1 MVKTYRIAMPGK
13 KILKPENRLKQHSTM
28 NTLST
33 KNRRT
38 NHAKHTGAINGGLA
52 RGIGP
57 ENPQDIA

>member
-1 MVKTYRIAMPGK
+1 MPGK
-13 KILKPENRLKQHSTM
+13 KILKPEKRLKQHSMM

-38 NHAKHTGAINGGLA
+38 NHAKHTGVVNGGLA
-52 RGIGP
+52 HGIGP